1 MPKLLDAA
9 IDDPSKENVEAYLYA
24 QRVAMDKS
32 QRYAEMTT
40 RVVAADPFLDENNRV
55 PIATYTKPFF
65 LRNAQAGVTEALK
78 HVATVGGLWVFF
90 DSKCEFCRP
99 QVNTVQKLA
108 KEYGFVTK
116 FISMDGK
123 PLPNVTEFEN
133 NTGQASILNLRITPT
148 TVLVVPPNNYYIVSQ
163 GMMAQDQLAERI
175 IIAADSNNLLPKD
188 IAQKINTYDRG
199 VLTNEDTQKGA
210 SDDPKQWVK
219 YLKDKLEGRYEG
231 AEIMRNKLKQLV
243 SLLLVATLTMV
254 SVPASAGLADAL
266 DGMFMSN
273 STSGGAFTSQS
284 RGGMVGGGAALRSPV
299 RNINLVAFDPPR
311 FSAGCGGIDMFAGSF
326 SFINADALVALFRQI
341 AANAVGVAFK
351 AAIDA
356 INPALG
362 KLMQDF
368 QNKLQA
374 LNQMMKNTCA
384 VANSIVKSF
393 TDPSAR
399 KEMVDQAS
407 TAASAAT
414 GSFSDLFAGLSDLFS
429 SPNSSSDKG
438 TNDGSCEEC
447 GNPVWKALTDTSS
460 GQYLGNPDTGEA
472 DSNLAN
478 EVVMSMI
485 GAVVMTA
492 PDSSSKNS
500 DGSEKPKVGQIY
512 SPTLTLMNFKNG
524 SSSNSTPLKILHC
537 NNGYDRNKCTNINP
551 NKTLSFDGTLGYTN
565 KMLLDTHKVRLLAQL
580 VHRS

>member
-1 MPKLLDAA
+1 
-9 IDDPSKENVEAYLYA
+9 
-24 QRVAMDKS
+24 
-32 QRYAEMTT
+32 
-40 RVVAADPFLDENNRV
+40 
-55 PIATYTKPFF
+55 
-65 LRNAQAGVTEALK
+65 
-78 HVATVGGLWVFF
+78 
-90 DSKCEFCRP
+90 
-99 QVNTVQKLA
+99 
-108 KEYGFVTK
+108 
-116 FISMDGK
+116 
-123 PLPNVTEFEN
+123 
-133 NTGQASILNLRITPT
+133 
-148 TVLVVPPNNYYIVSQ
+148 
-163 GMMAQDQLAERI
+163 
-175 IIAADSNNLLPKD
+175 
-188 IAQKINTYDRG
+188 
-199 VLTNEDTQKGA
+199 
-210 SDDPKQWVK
+210 
-219 YLKDKLEGRYEG
+219 
-231 AEIMRNKLKQLV
+231 MRNNLKQLIT
-243 SLLLVATLTMV
+243 LLVIMAMTTV
-254 SVPASAGLADAL
+254 SIPASAGLSDAL

-273 STSGGAFTSQS
+273 STSSGAFESQS
-284 RGGMVGGGAALRSPV
+284 RGGLVGGGAALRSPV

-311 FSAGCGGIDMFAGSF
+311 FSAGCGGIDLFGGSF

-414 GSFSDLFAGLSDLFS
+414 GSFSDLFAGMTDLFS
-429 SPNSSSDKG
+429 SPNSSTDKA
-438 TNDGSCEEC
+438 TKDGSCEEC

-472 DSNLAN
+472 DSNRAN

-485 GAVVMTA
+485 GAVIMTN
-492 PDSSSKNS
+492 PDSPSNNP

-512 SPTLTLMNFKNG
+512 SPTLTLMSFKNG
-524 SSSNSTPLKILHC
+524 SSSNSTPLKVLHC
-537 NNGYDRNKCTNINP
+537 SNGYERNKCTSINP
-551 NKTLSFDGTLGYTN
+551 NNTLSFDGTLGYTN
-565 KMLLDTHKVRLLAQL
+565 KMLFGYAKGVTTGTSSDSIVGKLTNCTANSCNFSPAQKQFINSIQTPVLGLIKKVQHSPGAIQAIAEQMAPLIANELAVKYGEAALYAANQTFNGVKGIKPDFVDANIARLVEELAAIRAEHVTLQPKIVAAQQYVDIIVSSNPAVFVKPGL
-580 VHRS
+580 

>member
-1 MPKLLDAA
+1 
-9 IDDPSKENVEAYLYA
+9 
-24 QRVAMDKS
+24 
-32 QRYAEMTT
+32 
-40 RVVAADPFLDENNRV
+40 
-55 PIATYTKPFF
+55 
-65 LRNAQAGVTEALK
+65 
-78 HVATVGGLWVFF
+78 
-90 DSKCEFCRP
+90 
-99 QVNTVQKLA
+99 
-108 KEYGFVTK
+108 
-116 FISMDGK
+116 
-123 PLPNVTEFEN
+123 
-133 NTGQASILNLRITPT
+133 
-148 TVLVVPPNNYYIVSQ
+148 
-163 GMMAQDQLAERI
+163 
-175 IIAADSNNLLPKD
+175 
-188 IAQKINTYDRG
+188 
-199 VLTNEDTQKGA
+199 
-210 SDDPKQWVK
+210 
-219 YLKDKLEGRYEG
+219 
-231 AEIMRNKLKQLV
+231 MRNKLKQLV

-273 STSGGAFTSQS
+273 STSAGAFTSQS

-414 GSFSDLFAGLSDLFS
+414 GSFSDLFAGLTDIFS

-524 SSSNSTPLKILHC
+524 SSSNSTPLKLLHC
-537 NNGYDRNKCTNINP
+537 ENGYGRNKCTSINP
-551 NKTLSFDGTLGYTN
+551 NKTLRFDGTLGYTN
-565 KMLLDTHKVRLLAQL
+565 KMLFGYAQGATTGTASTSIVGKLTNCTGNACDFTAAQKQFINSVKTPALALIRKVQQFPGAIQGVAEQMAPIIANELALKYGEAALYAANQTFNGVKGIKPDFVDPNINKL
-580 VHRS
+580 VQELAAIRAEDANFQPRVVATEQWIKMILTSNPAIFVKPGL

>member
-1 MPKLLDAA
+1 MKAPLKHIMRMRTRGELLKMVSVLTIAVLSNVAYADTESGSPRFIERKAEGWFFYKDPKENPPPPPLIRQEPKAPTGKPASKEPTVQPFSVSWLRENMPKLLDAA

-210 SDDPKQWVK
+210 SYDPKQWVK

-231 AEIMRNKLKQLV
+231 GRNNAE
-243 SLLLVATLTMV
+243 
-254 SVPASAGLADAL
+254 
-266 DGMFMSN
+266 
-273 STSGGAFTSQS
+273 
-284 RGGMVGGGAALRSPV
+284 
-299 RNINLVAFDPPR
+299 
-311 FSAGCGGIDMFAGSF
+311 
-326 SFINADALVALFRQI
+326 
-341 AANAVGVAFK
+341 
-351 AAIDA
+351 
-356 INPALG
+356 
-362 KLMQDF
+362 
-368 QNKLQA
+368 
-374 LNQMMKNTCA
+374 
-384 VANSIVKSF
+384 
-393 TDPSAR
+393 
-399 KEMVDQAS
+399 
-407 TAASAAT
+407 
-414 GSFSDLFAGLSDLFS
+414 
-429 SPNSSSDKG
+429 
-438 TNDGSCEEC
+438 
-447 GNPVWKALTDTSS
+447 
-460 GQYLGNPDTGEA
+460 
-472 DSNLAN
+472 
-478 EVVMSMI
+478 
-485 GAVVMTA
+485 
-492 PDSSSKNS
+492 
-500 DGSEKPKVGQIY
+500 
-512 SPTLTLMNFKNG
+512 
-524 SSSNSTPLKILHC
+524 
-537 NNGYDRNKCTNINP
+537 
-551 NKTLSFDGTLGYTN
+551 
-565 KMLLDTHKVRLLAQL
+565 
-580 VHRS
+580 